1 MCVYREDLCIYNHA
15 RAHTHAHAP
24 HVSVNTP
31 LVCVRATI
39 IGDRALT
46 INTLFN
52 MRRLRGNNYEKKLR
66 IHVCVCVCVCGA
78 HTYRHMKQTRSFWHG
93 YAHVLMEISRL
104 SWILLYVRSHAR
116 KMLDLFFP
124 SFFSIFANV
133 TECARSMIIR
143 DGLSSLTKRDGRRFG
158 DSSFNV
164 RCTRGLSRC
173 LLKC

>member
-1 MCVYREDLCIYNHA
+1 VCVYREVLCIYNYA

-66 IHVCVCVCVCGA
+66 IHVCVCMCVWRSYIQTHETNKIALTQIRARADGNFQTLVNPPVCA
-78 HTYRHMKQTRSFWHG
+78 
-93 YAHVLMEISRL
+93 ISR
-104 SWILLYVRSHAR
+104 SKNARS
-116 KMLDLFFP
+116 FFP

-143 DGLSSLTKRDGRRFG
+143 DGLSSSTKRDGRRFG